1 MFHVVKLNRPRNRSN
16 EFRAKRIDRARQNGF
31 TAAMKSFMPLTLV
44 LVGLL
49 AAGCI
54 FGHKKSTETS
64 APVAPTSLVT
74 PASSLTAKVVS
85 YNSVGRFVVLSF
97 PIGQMPQINQTLFLY
112 RGGLKVAELK
122 VTGPQSENNIVADLI
137 SGDAQVSDEV
147 RDQ

>member
-1 MFHVVKLNRPRNRSN
+1 M
-16 EFRAKRIDRARQNGF
+16 
-31 TAAMKSFMPLTLV
+31 
-44 LVGLL
+44 
-49 AAGCI
+49 
-54 FGHKKSTETS
+54 
-64 APVAPTSLVT
+64 
-74 PASSLTAKVVS
+74 
-85 YNSVGRFVVLSF
+85 SF